1 MQKTI
6 ASLLT
11 IYFVTSAVAQNV
23 TVYRWVD
30 KNNVV
35 HFSQHQP
42 NHNDYTE
49 LSLSV
54 FNKTNTKLP
63 KDDKSPAASGNSK
76 GTQGNVNTNSTKVDA
91 TKSKCD
97 EAKANVATLKN
108 HDNIQY
114 TDENGQVQ
122 VLTEL
127 EKKQQLAI
135 NEKQVEVYCDI

>member
-42 NHNDYTE
+42 NHYRR
-49 LSLSV
+49 L
-54 FNKTNTKLP
+54 
-63 KDDKSPAASGNSK
+63 
-76 GTQGNVNTNSTKVDA
+76 
-91 TKSKCD
+91 
-97 EAKANVATLKN
+97 
-108 HDNIQY
+108 
-114 TDENGQVQ
+114 EN
-122 VLTEL
+122 
-127 EKKQQLAI
+127 A
-135 NEKQVEVYCDI
+135 